1 VHQDLSFEGNLT
13 YVKLSI
19 ETYGQG
25 PAVLLLH
32 GMGSAATAWK
42 PIIPSLAKHFK
53 VITLDLPGH
62 GRSAYSPMQSMDP
75 TSLAKLVM
83 KNLSDIGISDFHL
96 VGNSLGGWIAL
107 EIAVLNP
114 SQVKTITALAPAGLW
129 LTPFTS
135 RYPGE
140 IALRIMAGGVGKIAP
155 SVLNYTWA
163 KKIGF
168 ETVSPRWKDL
178 SYEVCLD
185 ATNAM
190 ATSTGYFPAW
200 DALLGKRFDKQISNE
215 IPITIVFGDSDHT
228 LPEKTCQERSLAPAH
243 AKWVVLPQTGHAPM
257 WDSPGEVISEIF
269 DTTKV
274 KL

>member
-1 VHQDLSFEGNLT
+1 M
-13 YVKLSI
+13 KLSV

-25 PAVLLLH
+25 PSVVLIH

-42 PIIPSLAKHFK
+42 PIIPPLTKQFK
-53 VITLDLPGH
+53 VITVDLPGH
-62 GRSAYSPMQSMDP
+62 GQSAYSPMQSMDP
-75 TSLAKLVM
+75 TSLAKLVFQ
-83 KNLSDIGISDFHL
+83 NLSEIGVKDFHL
-96 VGNSLGGWIAL
+96 VGNSLGGWISL
-107 EIAVLNP
+107 EMAVLKP
-114 SQVKTITALAPAGLW
+114 SQIKTVTALAPAGLW

-140 IALRIMAGGVGKIAP
+140 VALRLMAGGVEKIAP

-163 KKIGF
+163 KKLGF

-185 ATNAM
+185 ATSAM
-190 ATSTGYFPAW
+190 ANSTGYFPAW
-200 DALLGKRFDKQISNE
+200 DALLGKRFDKQIISE

-243 AKWVVLPQTGHAPM
+243 SKWVVLPQTGHAPM
-257 WDSPGEVISEIF
+257 WDSPNEVISEILE
-269 DTTKV
+269 TTSK